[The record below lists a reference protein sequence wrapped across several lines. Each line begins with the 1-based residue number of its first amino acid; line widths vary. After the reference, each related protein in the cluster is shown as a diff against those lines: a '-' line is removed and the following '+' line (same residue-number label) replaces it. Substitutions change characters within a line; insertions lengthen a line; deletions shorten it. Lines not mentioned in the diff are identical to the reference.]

1 MAKKLLH
8 GDELGLR
15 EPQDDHAVDSLLIL
29 FGYDLLPGC
38 QYRKLITIY
47 FQDIELGYHVQGSDF
62 AGKVM
67 LGLSTCITM
76 TNEPERRWIGL
87 PNERVGNLNGLLRSE
102 LFYRFNNLG

>member
-15 EPQDDHAVDSLLIL
+15 EPQDDHAVDPLLIL
-29 FGYDLLPGC
+29 LGYDLLSGC
-38 QYRKLITIY
+38 QYRKLIAIN
-47 FQDIELGYHVQGSDF
+47 FQDSELGCYVQGSDF

-67 LGLSTCITM
+67 LGLSTRIAM
-76 TNEPERRWIGL
+76 ANEPERRWIGL

-102 LFYRFNNLG
+102 